1 MSKRAVI
8 IDTNIVFK
16 AQRLKNSA
24 IRDVLTNTQ
33 YQFYVPK
40 FLIVEIF
47 KHVEMFKHK
56 EKLLR
61 NNAQLEDELYEYPN
75 GLLQRITFVNEGTI
89 SIGNYVEAYRLYTG
103 IDEKDVP
110 FVALALELDCSLWTH
125 DQPIKEGLTS
135 RGFTSFFDSR
145 Q

>member
-1 MSKRAVI
+1 MSKQAVI

-16 AQRLKNSA
+16 ALRLKNSA

-33 YQFYVPK
+33 YQFYAPK

-47 KHVEMFKHK
+47 KHK

-61 NNAQLEDELYEYPN
+61 NNTQLEDELYEYLN
-75 GLLQRITFVNEGTI
+75 GLLQRITFVNEDTI
-89 SIGNYVEAYRLYTG
+89 SIGNYVEAYRLCTG

>member
-1 MSKRAVI
+1 MSKQAVV

-16 AQRLKNSA
+16 ALQLKNSA

-33 YQFYVPK
+33 YQFYAPK
-40 FLIVEIF
+40 YLIVEI
-47 KHVEMFKHK
+47 FKHK

-61 NNAQLEDELYEYPN
+61 NNAQLEDELYEYLN
-75 GLLQRITFVNEGTI
+75 GLLQRITFVNEDTV
-89 SIGNYVEAYRLYTG
+89 SIGNYVEAYRLCTG

-125 DQPIKEGLTS
+125 DQPIKEVLTS
-135 RGFTSFFDSR
+135 GGFTSFFDSR